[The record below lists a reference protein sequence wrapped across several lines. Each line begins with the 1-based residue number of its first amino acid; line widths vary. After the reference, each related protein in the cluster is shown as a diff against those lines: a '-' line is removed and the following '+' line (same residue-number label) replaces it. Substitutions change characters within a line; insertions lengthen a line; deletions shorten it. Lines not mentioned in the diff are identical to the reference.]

1 MTCFLYEFLCVIL
14 VTFVKSGEGVSIG
27 CYKVIFCLTNG
38 WVSES
43 KGIFGL
49 RGFLSFS
56 PVVTAFAIGYGPAF
70 ISVLNATK

>member
-1 MTCFLYEFLCVIL
+1 MTCFLDEFLCVIL

-38 WVSES
+38 WISER
-43 KGIFGL
+43 GIFGL

-56 PVVTAFAIGYGPAF
+56 PVVTAFAIVYGPAF